1 MVDRVHLPR
10 TPDKDCLTLRLS
22 LSLLILDCPVRV
34 GRHVIFPGVYT
45 CEEVWRLIWLRTM
58 CHNSVGLTQVKII
71 LVITLMMQ
79 GIVQV
84 LITNSVVYL
93 VHLDVFMKEILVFAA
108 LKDLKTSR
116 LSPLDVISHESSLN
130 SSLQNE
136 LA

>member
-1 MVDRVHLPR
+1 
-10 TPDKDCLTLRLS
+10 
-22 LSLLILDCPVRV
+22 
-34 GRHVIFPGVYT
+34 
-45 CEEVWRLIWLRTM
+45 M

-130 SSLQNE
+130 TSLQN
-136 LA
+136 